1 MVLDV
6 RPLEWIEEFR
16 ELSVQPSEQFLRF
29 AESTLTKKK
38 KDSHHNPSFKSCLLR
53 LPDTIN
59 SKNDSEV
66 KIIQRFDKNKISY
79 IYNHQL
85 LREFRLYLADIDIR
99 KKSIA
104 KKKTNKNRGI
114 VTVKNPYHSTIQ
126 YGWIEQLLET
136 PIEDGRKYVLW
147 RILCPYLV
155 NVRKLKLEQTYE
167 ILKRWLEKCN
177 NLRQLDFNPDV
188 EIKAKLRYVKHY
200 NPISIKKMKDDNKN
214 LNLLLRQKL

>member
-1 MVLDV
+1 
-6 RPLEWIEEFR
+6 
-16 ELSVQPSEQFLRF
+16 
-29 AESTLTKKK
+29 
-38 KDSHHNPSFKSCLLR
+38 
-53 LPDTIN
+53 
-59 SKNDSEV
+59 
-66 KIIQRFDKNKISY
+66 
-79 IYNHQL
+79 
-85 LREFRLYLADIDIR
+85 
-99 KKSIA
+99 
-104 KKKTNKNRGI
+104 
-114 VTVKNPYHSTIQ
+114 VKNPYHSTIQ

-177 NLRQLDFNPDV
+177 NLRQLDFNLDV